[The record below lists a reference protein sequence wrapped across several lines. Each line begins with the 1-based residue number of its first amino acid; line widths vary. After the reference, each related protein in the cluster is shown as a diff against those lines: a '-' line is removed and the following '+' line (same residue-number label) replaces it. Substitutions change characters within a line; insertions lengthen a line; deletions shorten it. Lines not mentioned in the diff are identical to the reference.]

1 MKIAVLSIY
10 PFPNG
15 MAATNRITAY
25 SKGLVE
31 NDAEVEVI
39 TIHPTEPPFNGS
51 SSEKLPDRGE
61 YNGIKYVHPSGRY
74 RNKYKILRAIA
85 ILTKFR
91 FWRGVVSVAKILKS
105 EKFDA
110 VIMSFDDPFTLY
122 IYSKIIKY
130 FKGKTIFIFDEYP
143 IPIRHK
149 LRNDIPLW
157 KKKAYKFILKSIDG
171 YISISKTLAEYYS
184 QFSQKKYIIIPVIV
198 NNQKFRPRHN
208 DKENWITYIGNME
221 PTKDNIGNIAKAF
234 IKIANSFPEYS
245 LHFFGP
251 QNNYAIKEI
260 NSIREQSNLMDRII
274 IEGQIDS
281 DKVPDIINKSKLM
294 VSSQPNTMRA
304 QGGFPTKLG
313 EYVVMGVPTLI
324 CDVGE
329 NSKYIT
335 NEDCYFVE
343 PDNIESYAS
352 QMKYILNNYE
362 DALKVARHGRD
373 TIITKYSS
381 ISAGRRIIKF
391 INSLTNE

>member
-1 MKIAVLSIY
+1 
-10 PFPNG
+10 
-15 MAATNRITAY
+15 MAATNRIAAY

-31 NDAEVEVI
+31 NGAEVEVI

-51 SSEKLPDRGE
+51 SSEKLPDHGE

-74 RNKYKILRAIA
+74 RNKNKILRAIA
-85 ILTKFR
+85 LLTGFR
-91 FWRGVVSVAKILKS
+91 FWRGVISVFKILRY

-110 VIMSFDDPFTLY
+110 VIMSFDEPFILY

-130 FKGKTIFIFDEYP
+130 NKSKAIFIFDEYP

-149 LRNDIPLW
+149 LKNDIPVW
-157 KKKAYKFILKSIDG
+157 KKIAYRYVLKHIDG
-171 YISISKTLAEYYS
+171 YISISSTLGEYYTR
-184 QFSQKKYIIIPVIV
+184 FSLKKYIVIPVIV
-198 NNQKFRPRHN
+198 NIQKFRPQHIN
-208 DKENWITYIGNME
+208 KENWITYIGNME
-221 PTKDNIGNIAKAF
+221 PTKDNVGNIAKAF
-234 IKIANSFPEYS
+234 VRIANSFPEYT

-251 QNNYAIKEI
+251 KNNHAIEEI
-260 NSIREQSNLMDRII
+260 NAVSKLYNLNDRII

-343 PDNIESYAS
+343 PNNIESYAS